1 MRPVI
6 IFSILLLL
14 VGCNQNSDV
23 IVIKSSNFL
32 SDYPATDES
41 GAVHA
46 VIEIPAGSNQK
57 WEVMKDTGHLAW
69 EQVGDSLR
77 VIPYLPYPANYG
89 MVPQTYLPA
98 DEGGDD
104 DPLDIFVLGP
114 QRERGEVI
122 KTRLVGVI
130 YMVDRG
136 EQDDKLLAVDLD
148 SWFGHIRTLS
158 QLENEFPGVTDI
170 LKIWM
175 QSYKG
180 EGMIEVNG
188 LGDELAA
195 DEILQTAIRSYR
207 ELSDI

>member
-1 MRPVI
+1 MRLVF

-14 VGCNQNSDV
+14 FGCNQNSDV
-23 IVIKSSNFL
+23 TVIKSSNFL
-32 SDYPATDES
+32 SDYLATDES

-69 EQVGDSLR
+69 EQIGDSLR

-89 MVPQTYLPA
+89 MVPRTYLPA
-98 DEGGDD
+98 EDGGDD

-122 KTRLVGVI
+122 KTRIVGVI
-130 YMVDRG
+130 FMLDRG
-136 EQDDKLLAVDLD
+136 EKDDKLIAVDID
-148 SWFGHIRTLS
+148 SWFGHIQTLA
-158 QLENEFPGVTDI
+158 QLESEFSGVTDI

-180 EGMIEVNG
+180 PGMIEIQG
-188 LGDELAA
+188 LGDEIAA
-195 DEILQTAIRSYR
+195 NEILELAILSYR
-207 ELSDI
+207 EMPDN